1 MKLKLKAPKV
11 VERKTSEI
19 MSEKVS
25 EGLGGDCRIRLKD
38 VEIGMKEGKVYAH
51 ATLDAEM
58 DRRDFMK
65 FIKMAM
71 EGS

>member
-1 MKLKLKAPKV
+1 MKLKLKAPKI
-11 VERKTSEI
+11 VERKTSGI
-19 MSEKVS
+19 VSEKVS
-25 EGLGGDCRIRLKD
+25 EGLGGDCRIQLKD

-58 DRRDFMK
+58 DRCDFVR
-65 FIKMAM
+65 FIKMVV

>member
-1 MKLKLKAPKV
+1 MKLNLKAPKI

-19 MSEKVS
+19 VS
-25 EGLGGDCRIRLKD
+25 KKASKELGGDCRIQLKD

-51 ATLDAEM
+51 VTLNAEM
-58 DRRDFMK
+58 DRGDFVK